1 MVPLSTITDQNVSE
15 ELAKALEV
23 AELKEQYRMV
33 VQISIKKWITNLQNN
48 SIPLNTVEDFQK
60 LIELDLKL
68 RE

>member
-1 MVPLSTITDQNVSE
+1 MVPLSTITDQIVSE

>member
-60 LIELDLKL
+60 LIELNLKL